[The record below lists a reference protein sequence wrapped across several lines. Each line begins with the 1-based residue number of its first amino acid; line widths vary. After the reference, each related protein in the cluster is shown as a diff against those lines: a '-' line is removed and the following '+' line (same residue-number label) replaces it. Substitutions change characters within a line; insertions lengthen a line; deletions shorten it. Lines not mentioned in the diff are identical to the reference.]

1 MDAYLTQQ
9 KLSYTKQ
16 ETETDCTVTVGE
28 YDLIETD
35 FHKITKYQV
44 ADTCTLMV
52 EEDLNNGDI
61 LDFYMKCQRDQG
73 IEPGE
78 MAAEFLLFLTDA
90 EDPEKKTARDLIAD
104 DKEIMRQGK
113 DDGMI
118 YMYQWEEGMLI
129 FKESQKDSLTVRII
143 PRKLLEMS
151 QEKAYWPD

>member
-1 MDAYLTQQ
+1 
-9 KLSYTKQ
+9 
-16 ETETDCTVTVGE
+16 
-28 YDLIETD
+28 
-35 FHKITKYQV
+35 
-44 ADTCTLMV
+44 MV

-61 LDFYMKCQRDQG
+61 LDFYMKCQRNQG

-90 EDPEKKTARDLIAD
+90 EDPEKKTARDLTAD
-104 DKEIMRQGK
+104 DKDIMQQGK

-143 PRKLLEMS
+143 PRKLLLRQIS
-151 QEKAYWPD
+151 IQFLSCSEKPKAVTGKSVCSGFSWKR